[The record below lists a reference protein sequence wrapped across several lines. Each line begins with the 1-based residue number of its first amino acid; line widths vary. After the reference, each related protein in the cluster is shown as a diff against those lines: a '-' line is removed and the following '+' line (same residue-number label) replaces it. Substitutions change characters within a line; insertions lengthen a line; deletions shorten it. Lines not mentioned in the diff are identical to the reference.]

1 MKYFR
6 FIILLFLSLTI
17 ITTSTVVLVSA
28 NKLQTKDTDVKNT
41 FKASAMASL
50 SVGCVLL
57 LYSFYQLYKAKN
69 HLINPGDDTESS
81 VAKVVHFIVGGSILG
96 IGMSILYPASALS
109 ESDVAKRDIINSAS
123 VLLVLGAGIF
133 GKVFVDA
140 YTSNVAGMTEEEQTK
155 KVKKEAEE
163 HTKKVKEAAEQKI
176 ETAQKAAKQ
185 QIETAQKA
193 QAELSLT

>member
-41 FKASAMASL
+41 IKSSAMASL
-50 SVGCVLL
+50 SLGCVLL
-57 LYSFYQLYKAKN
+57 LYSFYQLYKAKT
-69 HLINPGDDTESS
+69 HLANPGDDTESS
-81 VAKVVHFIVGGSILG
+81 VAKVLHFIVGGSILG

-123 VLLVLGAGIF
+123 IMLVLGAGIF

-140 YTSNVAGMTEEEQTK
+140 YTSNVAGMTVQEHTQK
-155 KVKKEAEE
+155 LQKEAEE
-163 HTKKVKEAAEQKI
+163 HTEKLRKATEQK
-176 ETAQKAAKQ
+176 
-185 QIETAQKA
+185 IETAQKA